1 MLAEGSS
8 GFCATEDAG
17 CNRDAKAAG
26 TLHSAKEASTAA
38 AMNFCLIL
46 SHRVTLRRPG
56 VCDLHHKQA

>member
-1 MLAEGSS
+1 MLEEGST

-38 AMNFCLIL
+38 AMNRFLIP
-46 SHRVTLRRPG
+46 SHRVTLRRAG
-56 VCDLHHKQA
+56 VCDFHHRQA